1 MFDYQKLVEFIL
13 FLFPA
18 IITGGVAYLFFKR
31 HTKNEEGRRR
41 YLIQKEAQKTA
52 LPLRLQAYERMA
64 LFLER
69 VNPSNLLLRVSPLSN
84 DKLNYQQ
91 LLTASIEQEFEHNL
105 AQQIYISDECWN
117 VIKTA
122 KSTTM
127 QIIRTTAANPD
138 IKDADKLRELIL
150 TSLLEKASPSE
161 TGMAFIK
168 NEVSELF

>member
-1 MFDYQKLVEFIL
+1 MDYQKLVEFIL

-69 VNPSNLLLRVSPLSN
+69 INPSNLLLRVSPLSN
-84 DKLNYQQ
+84 DKGQYQQ
-91 LLTASIEQEFEHNL
+91 LLVASIEQEFEHNL

-122 KSTTM
+122 KSTTI
-127 QIIRTTAANPD
+127 QIIRSTSESENIA
-138 IKDADKLRELIL
+138 DADKLREIIL

-168 NEVSELF
+168 NEVGELF

>member
-1 MFDYQKLVEFIL
+1 MMDYQKLVEFIL

-69 VNPSNLLLRVSPLSN
+69 INPSNLLLRVSPLSN
-84 DKLNYQQ
+84 DKGQYQQ
-91 LLTASIEQEFEHNL
+91 LLVASIEQEFEHNL

-122 KSTTM
+122 KSTTI
-127 QIIRTTAANPD
+127 QIIRSTSESENIA
-138 IKDADKLRELIL
+138 DADKLREIIL

-168 NEVSELF
+168 NEVGELF